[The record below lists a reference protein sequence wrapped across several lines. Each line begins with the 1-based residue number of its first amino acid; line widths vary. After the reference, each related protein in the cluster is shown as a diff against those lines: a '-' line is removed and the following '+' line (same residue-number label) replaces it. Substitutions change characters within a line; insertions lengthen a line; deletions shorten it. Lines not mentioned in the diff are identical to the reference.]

1 MFDRVSK
8 MSLLPL
14 LMPVAAM
21 KSRRNETEQTH
32 LSFSMPPS
40 FRSEIVQNVEKRVLY
55 KILSDSKSS
64 RGALGCYR

>member
-1 MFDRVSK
+1 

-32 LSFSMPPS
+32 LSFSSQQMPPS
-40 FRSEIVQNVEKRVLY
+40 FRSEIVQNEIAHFERKQTYGFNARLET
-55 KILSDSKSS
+55 
-64 RGALGCYR
+64 ALKEL

>member
-1 MFDRVSK
+1 

-40 FRSEIVQNVEKRVLY
+40 FRSEIVQNEIAHFERKQTYGFNARLET
-55 KILSDSKSS
+55 
-64 RGALGCYR
+64 ALKEL